1 MIEIIN
7 VNDIYFEGK
16 KTENFGIVILCQ
28 PNLSKPG
35 EIIIP
40 TRKNPGESHA
50 NIRKNIIIITL
61 VN

>member
-1 MIEIIN
+1 MIELIN

-16 KTENFGIVILCQ
+16 KTENFGLVLLCQ

-40 TRKNPGESHA
+40 TRNSPGENYARISKIYL
-50 NIRKNIIIITL
+50 N
-61 VN
+61 